1 MAKKTQTKAAR
12 VDFTEVARVI
22 EPTPLQNL
30 VESSFLS
37 YAYTVIL
44 DRALPDVRDG
54 LKPVQRR
61 ILYSMMKDGV
71 TPDKN
76 HVKSARIVGNCMGA
90 YHPHGD
96 SSIYEAMVRL
106 ARGFSLNIPLIDG
119 HGNFGTG
126 PGDGAAASR
135 YTESRLA
142 KEALLML
149 EDIKEEATDF
159 LPNYDG
165 TEQEPVV
172 LPARIPNL
180 LINGGSGI
188 AVGMATKSAPH
199 NAGEAMDA
207 ASYLLDNPDATVDDL
222 MKYIPGPDLP
232 TGGIIVGQDAIKQ
245 AYETGRGVFRIRG
258 KYEIEALPRGKS
270 NIIFTE
276 MPYDVSIVKVI
287 KDIKDGI
294 EEGNLQGVA
303 DVKDLTDRVEG
314 TRLRI
319 ETKAGVNPERLAGD
333 LFTHTALEVSFGI
346 NNVVIYEDRP
356 VVMGLKE
363 ILQSFLNHRVEVITR
378 RTEFRLDKRRDRLH
392 ILAGLLKALLD
403 IDKAIAIIRA
413 AKDTDTAK
421 KKLITAFKVDET
433 QAEYILS
440 LQLRRLTRFDQEELE
455 TERKK
460 LLDEVAELE
469 KIIAEPA
476 VLKSVLS
483 DELKAT
489 KAIIDHPRRS
499 ELLDGSL
506 AEHRA
511 ELKETLKSESVEV
524 ADEPC
529 IIRVYASGMVDRV
542 EENKRIPRR
551 GSIEP
556 VMTQL
561 ATTTRS
567 HIVLVTN
574 QGRGF
579 RVEALHVPEKKV
591 DAAALDI
598 ALSPDEFIVAVGKNE
613 YSKDEAGLALGT
625 RSGIVKILACDFPLR
640 SDDFTVMGLAD
651 GDTIIGGGWVGDPNE
666 TDLVFVSEDTS
677 LLRFNATKVRPQGR
691 TGGGVAGIKLG
702 DSMSA
707 VAFAA
712 APLTELNNLRAV
724 TFTGMSVKASELSLF
739 PTKGRATGG
748 VRSHT
753 LRKGEEKL
761 VAAFVGPRPLLVS
774 DGSALEL
781 PELVKRDAS
790 GSEMVASEVTI
801 GIDG

>member
-1 MAKKTQTKAAR
+1 MAKKTQTETAR

-258 KYEIEALPRGKS
+258 KYEIESLPRGKS
-270 NIIFTE
+270 NIVFTE

-363 ILQSFLNHRVEVITR
+363 ILQAFLNHRVEVITR
-378 RTEFRLDKRRDRLH
+378 RTKFRLDKRQDRLH

-455 TERKK
+455 TEQKK

-476 VLKSVLS
+476 TLKRVLS

-529 IIRVYASGMVDRV
+529 IIRVYASGMVDRT

-556 VMTQL
+556 VVTQL
-561 ATTTRS
+561 VTTTRS
-567 HIVLVTN
+567 HIILVTN
-574 QGRGF
+574 QGRAF

-591 DAAALDI
+591 DATALDI

-640 SDDFTVMGLAD
+640 SDDFPVMGLAD

-702 DSMSA
+702 DGLSA
-707 VAFAA
+707 VAFSV
-712 APLTELNNLRAV
+712 APLAELDTLRAV
-724 TFTGMSVKASELSLF
+724 TFTGVSVKTSELALF
-739 PTKGRATGG
+739 PVKGRATGG

-761 VAAFVGPRPLLVS
+761 VAAFVGPRPLMVNE
-774 DGSALEL
+774 GSALEL
-781 PELVKRDAS
+781 PEPVKRDAS
-790 GSEMVASEVTI
+790 GTEMVVSEVTI

>member
-71 TPDKN
+71 TPDRN

-165 TEQEPVV
+165 TELEPVV

-455 TERKK
+455 TEQKK

-476 VLKSVLS
+476 VLKGVLS

-529 IIRVYASGMVDRV
+529 VIRVYASGMVDRV
-542 EENKRIPRR
+542 EESKRIPRR

-567 HIVLVTN
+567 HIILVTN

-613 YSKDEAGLALGT
+613 YADNEAGLALGT
-625 RSGIVKILACDFPLR
+625 RSGVVKILASDFPLR

-702 DSMSA
+702 DNMSA

-712 APLTELNNLRAV
+712 APLAELSNLRAV
-724 TFTGMSVKASELSLF
+724 TFTGVSVKASELSLF

-774 DGSALEL
+774 DGTALEL

>member
-1 MAKKTQTKAAR
+1 MAKKTQTETAR

-258 KYEIEALPRGKS
+258 KYEVEALPRGKS
-270 NIIFTE
+270 NIVFTE

-363 ILQSFLNHRVEVITR
+363 ILQAFLNHRVEVITR
-378 RTEFRLDKRRDRLH
+378 RTKFRLDKRRDRLH

-455 TERKK
+455 TEQKK
-460 LLDEVAELE
+460 LLEEVAELE

-476 VLKSVLS
+476 TLKSVLS

-529 IIRVYASGMVDRV
+529 IIRVYASGMVDRAV
-542 EENKRIPRR
+542 ENKRIPRR

-567 HIVLVTN
+567 HIILVTN

-598 ALSPDEFIVAVGKNE
+598 ALSPGEFIVAVGKNE

-651 GDTIIGGGWVGDPNE
+651 GDTIIGGGWVGAPDE

-702 DSMSA
+702 DGVSA
-707 VAFAA
+707 VAFSV
-712 APLTELNNLRAV
+712 APLAELDTLRAV
-724 TFTGMSVKASELSLF
+724 TFTGVSAKTSELALF
-739 PTKGRATGG
+739 PVKGRATGG
-748 VRSHT
+748 VRSHA
-753 LRKGEEKL
+753 LRKGEERL
-761 VAAFVGPRPLLVS
+761 VAAFVGPRPLMVS

-781 PELVKRDAS
+781 PEPVKRDAS
-790 GSEMVASEVTI
+790 GTEMVASEVTI

>member
-71 TPDKN
+71 TPDRN

-455 TERKK
+455 TEQKK

-529 IIRVYASGMVDRV
+529 VIRVYASGMVDRV
-542 EENKRIPRR
+542 EESKRIPRR

-556 VMTQL
+556 VVTQL

-567 HIVLVTN
+567 HIILVTN

-613 YSKDEAGLALGT
+613 YAENEAGLALGT
-625 RSGIVKILACDFPLR
+625 RSGVVKILASDFPLR

-677 LLRFNATKVRPQGR
+677 LLRFNATKARPQGR

-702 DSMSA
+702 DGMSA

-712 APLTELNNLRAV
+712 APLSELDTLRAV
-724 TFTGMSVKASELSLF
+724 TFTGVSVKASELSLF

-748 VRSHT
+748 VRSHA

-774 DGSALEL
+774 DGTALEL